1 MIIKKKL
8 VLLESEMRVP
18 NGHFLDY
25 LIESTIYF
33 QDKFKIIWFLN
44 KNCDLKKTYIPQN
57 VEINKII
64 ISNYYRRNNN
74 KLLYF
79 FEEIFFFFK
88 NFYDI
93 FYFAL
98 LFIKKKKFINFFKTL
113 SSNYFIIPR
122 YFKSFYFGVLNSNLN
137 ENDHILVQSCRRK
150 DISCIYFFSN
160 IEKLFPKIHLRVFYP
175 PKKRFKSFYFYLS
188 KMENFMKEKKIFLY
202 TEHGYKEE
210 LIKNE
215 INNKYLVNVVTPI
228 FSFFERLHANF
239 ALTIGFV
246 GQARKDK
253 GFHLLPELILKLEKK
268 KTNLNYLIQFT
279 SANKDT
285 EIHKNQLLSIA
296 KDNRRI
302 KIINK
307 YLDFKEYRN
316 ILSQIDIMP
325 MLYDVNHLTMG
336 NSGVIYSC
344 IAHEVSLVIPNDCS
358 HLKKF
363 LIFKSYEE
371 ARNLDEYVEKIIF
384 MKNNF
389 SFYLSEAKKLSV
401 DLKNSIKNSSLVRN
415 IV

>member
-1 MIIKKKL
+1 MIIKRKL
-8 VLLESEMRVP
+8 VLLESEMQAP

-33 QDKFKIIWFLN
+33 QDKFNIIWFLN
-44 KNCDLKKTYIPQN
+44 KNCDLKDSYIPKN

-74 KLLYF
+74 KLFYF

-98 LFIKKKKFINFFKTL
+98 LFIKKKKFVNFFKTL
-113 SSNYFIIPR
+113 FSNYFIVPR
-122 YFKSFYFGVLNSNLN
+122 YFKSFYFGVFNSNLN

-160 IEKLFPKIHLRVFYP
+160 IEQVFPKIHLRVFYP

-188 KMENFMKEKKIFLY
+188 KIENFMKEKKIFLY

-215 INNKYLVNVVTPI
+215 INNKYLVNTVTPI
-228 FSFFERLHANF
+228 FSFYKRSQTNPTV
-239 ALTIGFV
+239 TIGFV

-253 GFHLLPELILKLEKK
+253 GFHLLPELILKLENKK
-268 KTNLNYLIQFT
+268 INLNYLIQFT
-279 SANKDT
+279 SAGKDT
-285 EIHKNQLLSIA
+285 EVHKNHLLSIA
-296 KDNRRI
+296 KDNSRF

-344 IAHEVSLVIPNDCS
+344 ISHEVSLVIPNDCS

-363 LIFKSYEE
+363 LIFKSYEQ
-371 ARNLDEYVEKIIF
+371 ARDLDEYVEKIIF

-389 SFYLSEAKKLSV
+389 SLYLGEAKKLSL
-401 DLKNSIKNSSLVRN
+401 DLKNTIKNSSLVRN